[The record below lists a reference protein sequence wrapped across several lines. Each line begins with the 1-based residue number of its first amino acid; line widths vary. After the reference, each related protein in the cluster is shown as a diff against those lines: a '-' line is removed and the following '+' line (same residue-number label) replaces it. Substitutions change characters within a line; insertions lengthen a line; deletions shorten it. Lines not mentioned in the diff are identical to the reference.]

1 MNKSLNHKKNFW
13 PKTRTISK
21 ILVYSTEKTTMDKY
35 CDFKTIILYFIAFCG
50 LYTIWYFRLQE
61 EPKDC

>member
-1 MNKSLNHKKNFW
+1 
-13 PKTRTISK
+13 
-21 ILVYSTEKTTMDKY
+21 MDKY

-50 LYTIWYFRLQE
+50 FYTIWYFRLQE